1 MDIVYTTDQLPLFP
15 TSKVCILCNL
25 EKPLEQ
31 FQRDS
36 GKKDGYRRECKE
48 CSSAK
53 RKQQYSENPEKYRA
67 RSRANRAANPEYTRN
82 YNHQYRDQKNARE
95 RERYASEPEFR
106 AMKNARS
113 TAFNAQRPDLLMA
126 RNKRYRISHRTKF
139 AQYAMTR
146 YARKKNATIENV
158 DYQKILNKSDGTCYI
173 CKKSIQPHHKIE
185 FDHVIPIAKGGI
197 HAESNI
203 RVTHA
208 CCNSRKNAKLL
219 EEMTPFQRRGPD
231 A

>member
-1 MDIVYTTDQLPLFP
+1 MKTVYNAVQLPLFVA
-15 TSKVCILCNL
+15 SKICSVCNL

-36 GKKDGYRRECKE
+36 SKKDGYRRECKV
-48 CSSAK
+48 CINAK
-53 RKQQYSENPEKYRA
+53 RKQRYNENPEKHRA

-82 YNHQYRDQKNARE
+82 YNRQYRPKKNARE
-95 RERYASEPEFR
+95 RERYATEPEFR
-106 AMKNARS
+106 AMKNAKS

-126 RNKRYRISHRTKF
+126 RNKRYRVAHRPKF
-139 AQYAMTR
+139 TQYTMSR
-146 YARKKNATIENV
+146 YARIKAVTVEDV
-158 DYQKILNKSDGTCYI
+158 DYQKILDEFDGICYI
-173 CKKSIQPHHKIE
+173 CEKAVLPHHKTE
-185 FDHVIPIAKGGI
+185 FDHVIPITRGGI

-208 CCNSRKNAKLL
+208 RCNSRKNAKLL